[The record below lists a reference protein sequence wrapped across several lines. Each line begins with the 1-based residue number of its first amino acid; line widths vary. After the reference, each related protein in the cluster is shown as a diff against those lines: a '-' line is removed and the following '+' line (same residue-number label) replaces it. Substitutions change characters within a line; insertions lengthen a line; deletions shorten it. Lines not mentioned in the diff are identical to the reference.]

1 MADFIFCANA
11 ILPSFCLIAIG
22 YCVKRIGLVNSVGI
36 SQFNK
41 VLFFLLM
48 PMITFENTYTSD
60 LSHDFDLRVVSIA
73 FFCVLFS
80 FFLMLLIAPK
90 LTDDRAAIGS
100 MIQGS
105 FRSNAVAF
113 GLPIAINFCGPT
125 ASGPTAVLCT
135 AMVPLYNIMAVTTF
149 SIYNKKSKKRP
160 DVIKIAKKI
169 LTNPLVI
176 SFIAGMVIQILH
188 LQLPVVFTKTVSS
201 LSRAGSTMALVVIG
215 MQLDFKN
222 AANNIKLSSAVA
234 LVRLIITPAIALTAS
249 VMLGL
254 RGPLLCA
261 PLFIL
266 AAPCATGCA
275 SLAEAM
281 DGDGDLAAE
290 MVVFTTALSIFT
302 LFIYSFILKSWGL
315 I

>member
-11 ILPSFCLIAIG
+11 IFPSFLLIAIG
-22 YCVKRIGLVNSVGI
+22 YSVKKLKLVDPVGI
-36 SQFNK
+36 AQFNK
-41 VLFFLLM
+41 VLFYLLM
-48 PMITFENTYTSD
+48 PMITFENTYSSD
-60 LSHDFDLRVVSIA
+60 LSHDFDMRVISVA
-73 FFCVLFS
+73 FFSVFFA
-80 FFLMLLIAPK
+80 FFLMLWIAPR

-125 ASGPTAVLCT
+125 AAGPTAVLCT

-149 SIYNKKSKKRP
+149 SVYNKKIKKRP
-160 DVIKIAKKI
+160 DIIKIAKKI
-169 LTNPLVI
+169 LTNPLI
-176 SFIAGMVIQILH
+176 LSFIAGMMIQIFH
-188 LQLPVVFTKTVSS
+188 LPLPVFFTKTVSS

-222 AANNIKLSSAVA
+222 AVNNIKLSSAVA
-234 LVRLIITPAIALTAS
+234 LVRLIITPTIALTAS
-249 VMLGL
+249 IMLGL

-290 MVVFTTALSIFT
+290 MVVFTTAISIFT
-302 LFIYSFILKSWGL
+302 LFTYSFVLKSAGL

>member
-1 MADFIFCANA
+1 MADFIFCLNA
-11 ILPSFCLIAIG
+11 ILPSFLLIAIG
-22 YCVKRIGLVNSVGI
+22 YYVKSVGLVNSVGI
-36 SQFNK
+36 AQFNK
-41 VLFFLLM
+41 VLFYLLM
-48 PMITFENTYTSD
+48 PMITFENTYSSD
-60 LSHDFDLRVVSIA
+60 LSHDFDMRVISVA

-80 FFLMLLIAPK
+80 FALMSWIAPK
-90 LTDDRAAIGS
+90 MTADRAAIGS
-100 MIQGS
+100 MIQGA

-113 GLPIAINFCGPT
+113 GLPIAINFCGPE

-149 SIYNKKSKKRP
+149 SIYNRNSKKRP
-160 DVIKIAKKI
+160 DIIKIAKKI
-169 LTNPLVI
+169 LTNPLI
-176 SFIAGMVIQILH
+176 LSFIAGMIIQIL
-188 LQLPVVFTKTVSS
+188 PFDMPIFFTKTVSS

-222 AANNIKLSSAVA
+222 AINNIKLSSAVA
-234 LVRLIITPAIALTAS
+234 AVRLLITPAIALTS
-249 VMLGL
+249 SILLGL

-290 MVVFTTALSIFT
+290 MVVFTTALSLFT
-302 LFIYSFILKSWGL
+302 LFTYSFILKSAGL

>member
-1 MADFIFCANA
+1 MADFIFCINA
-11 ILPSFCLIAIG
+11 ILPSFLLIAIG
-22 YCVKRIGLVNSVGI
+22 YYVKRIGLVNSVGI
-36 SQFNK
+36 AQFNK

-48 PMITFENTYTSD
+48 PMITFENTYSSD
-60 LSHDFDLRVVSIA
+60 LSHDFDMRIISVA
-73 FFCVLFS
+73 FFSVMFS
-80 FFLMLLIAPK
+80 FFVMLWIAPRF
-90 LTDDRAAIGS
+90 TDDRAAIGS

-113 GLPIAINFCGPT
+113 GLPIAINFCGPA

-149 SIYNKKSKKRP
+149 SIYNKHSKKRP
-160 DVIKIAKKI
+160 SITMIAKKI
-169 LTNPLVI
+169 LTNPLVV
-176 SFIAGMVIQILH
+176 SFIAGMAIQILH
-188 LQLPVVFTKTVSS
+188 LPLPVVFTKTVSS
-201 LSRAGSTMALVVIG
+201 LSRAGSTLALVVIG

-222 AANNIKLSSAVA
+222 AVNNIKLSSAVA
-234 LVRLIITPAIALTAS
+234 VVRLLITPTIALTAS
-249 VMLGL
+249 IMLGL

-290 MVVFTTALSIFT
+290 MVVFTTTLSIFT
-302 LFIYSFILKSWGL
+302 MFIYSFLLKSWGL